1 MIQPHRAKVEAS
13 SDMPDQ
19 ANGLRPQLGW
29 VAVKRT
35 LPLQMSDHVITVDY
49 FHAMKTRIVRF
60 NRIDGA
66 GMPTDLTLSA

>member
-19 ANGLRPQLGW
+19 VNGLRW
-29 VAVKRT
+29 VAMKRI
-35 LPLQMSDHVITVDY
+35 LPLQMSHHVITVDY
-49 FHAMKTRIVRF
+49 FHAMNTRIVRF